1 MNYIVLEG
9 LSLYVFLVVII
20 LILVISI
27 GSIIC
32 AILSDKRLFVLENL
46 LLTQNEKVRTLIKE
60 NFILRLKCG
69 EFEID
74 EK

>member
-46 LLTQNEKVRTLIKE
+46 LLTQNEKVRNLIKE

>member
-9 LSLYVFLVVII
+9 ISLYVFLIVII
-20 LILVISI
+20 LLLLISI
-27 GSIIC
+27 GCIVC

-46 LLTQNEKVRTLIKE
+46 LLWKNDRIRGLIKE
-60 NFILRLKCG
+60 NFILRLKYG
-69 EFEID
+69 EFEIN